1 MKITDSIKNVSSLSV
16 GGAAAGKSR
25 ATSSPASPVTNTVST
40 STGSDSVAS
49 TSAPLQALQS
59 TIASSATY
67 DAQKV
72 DSIRQAI
79 ANGQF
84 SVDTSKVANE
94 LINSVRGLLGS
105 NSQA

>member
-1 MKITDSIKNVSSLSV
+1 MKITDSIKNVSNLSV
-16 GGAAAGKSR
+16 GGGSASKSR
-25 ATSSPASPVTNTVST
+25 APSAPSAPATTSPSS
-40 STGSDSVAS
+40 GDSVAS

-59 TIASSATY
+59 TIAGTSTF

-94 LINSVRGLLGS
+94 LINSVRGLLASG
-105 NSQA
+105 NQA

>member
-1 MKITDSIKNVSSLSV
+1 MKITDSIKNVSSLST
-16 GGAAAGKSR
+16 GGATAGKSR
-25 ATSSPASPVTNTVST
+25 APSSPVSVG
-40 STGSDSVAS
+40 TGSDSVSS

-59 TIASSATY
+59 TIASSGAF

-94 LINSVRGLLGS
+94 LINSVRGLLANNG
-105 NSQA
+105 QA

>member
-1 MKITDSIKNVSSLSV
+1 MKITDSIKNVSNLSV
-16 GGAAAGKSR
+16 GGGSASKSR
-25 ATSSPASPVTNTVST
+25 APSAPATTSPSS
-40 STGSDSVAS
+40 GDSVAS

-59 TIASSATY
+59 TIAGTSTF

-94 LINSVRGLLGS
+94 LINSVRGLLASG
-105 NSQA
+105 NQA

>member
-16 GGAAAGKSR
+16 GSATAGKSR
-25 ATSSPASPVTNTVST
+25 ATSSPAVNT

-59 TIASSATY
+59 TIASSGTY

-94 LINSVRGLLGS
+94 LINSVRGLLAS
-105 NSQA
+105 NGQA